1 MLGSSILD
9 AQRVEVGLRRRATV
23 SIIRPPV
30 VVMPGALA
38 THGPTPPLGAA
49 YVAAA
54 LRDAGFGVQ
63 LIDAAGEAIGHSVE
77 VDSPVGPLQRI
88 GLPLEAIADRI
99 DPQASVVGIST
110 MFLHEWPTVRELSAV
125 IKQRRPDVHLVVGGE
140 NATAFHRWMLLQSDA
155 IDCCVLGEGEAT
167 MIDLVERLT
176 TGRPLSGL
184 SGIATREHSSGTESE
199 GPELPTRMTRTQLA
213 EQAPRPAW
221 DLVPLDRYWQHYPFF
236 GVHRGRSIEVLG
248 TRGCPYRCSFCS
260 SPQMWTTRY
269 VTRAPEDVVD
279 EIAAYVERYGV
290 QNVNFVDL
298 TAATNRKWT
307 LAFCDALDARG
318 LDITWQLPVG
328 TRIEAIDREVLGRLR
343 DTGCRN
349 ITFAPESGSER
360 LLAVMDKRVDLTH
373 VLRAVA
379 EADELGLHVTINI
392 LIGHP
397 QERWPD
403 LWESVRF
410 MLKASWLGCSDTAVM
425 MFCPYPGSADFEKL
439 VASGDHT
446 IDEASYFVGLSRGS
460 SRHRSWNPH
469 VSARQLRLVQLA
481 MIAGFYAVNWLR
493 RPRRAARF
501 LLGQVTGAEETYLD
515 QMVRTKRRNLDPLG
529 ARRGRTARGRVSP
542 DETPDASHDAASA
555 SPARS
560 LAR

>member
-221 DLVPLDRYWQHYPFF
+221 DLVPLDRYWEHYPFF

-269 VTRAPEDVVD
+269 VTRDPEDVVD
-279 EIAAYVERYGV
+279 EIAEYVERYGV

-379 EADELGLHVTINI
+379 EADELGLHVTINV

-397 QERWPD
+397 QETWRD

-446 IDEASYFVGLSRGS
+446 IDEASCFVGLSRGS

-529 ARRGRTARGRVSP
+529 PRLGHSAPGRVSP
-542 DETPDASHDAASA
+542 DEKPDASHDAASA
-555 SPARS
+555 LPARPV
-560 LAR
+560 AR